1 MIDEFYFG
9 KTPFRK
15 RLPAKSWPHN
25 GCVIAGFPVRLMVG
39 FSLAEHSDTYA
50 ASTSRKQTRTVPE
63 RKPITTLVSVV
74 HTARRHDVVCG
85 RSVYHHRYI
94 WPVSNGCE
102 FHTGFRRRRCRS
114 YRFASTLPSGTK
126 RRFFVPIKWRR
137 FAFFRLRH
145 PICVFPLPSLI
156 TYCLEFYY
164 FDRKTNRVGGKKEI
178 YIYTTIFRETRI
190 VSFINCTHKDKT
202 DPNGFSHCSPSL
214 YGRGKPHSF
223 CLHTPVAC
231 DAVRF
236 VICARCIQW
245 MFPQGVLHHT
255 RRIFTRIL
263 FLKNSGYIACILERF
278 TTYYPLFSCSG
289 RLENR
294 IMFIFRYRHTVS
306 LPSFESYDDGGC
318 SKRKHSPFDVRA
330 KTFCERDRL

>member
-1 MIDEFYFG
+1 MSF
-9 KTPFRK
+9 TPDFAVVDAVRIVSRQLFR
-15 RLPAKSWPHN
+15 R
-25 GCVIAGFPVRLMVG
+25 
-39 FSLAEHSDTYA
+39 E
-50 ASTSRKQTRTVPE
+50 
-63 RKPITTLVSVV
+63 
-74 HTARRHDVVCG
+74 
-85 RSVYHHRYI
+85 RSVAFLFPLNDVGLLFLGYVI
-94 WPVSNGCE
+94 Q
-102 FHTGFRRRRCRS
+102 
-114 YRFASTLPSGTK
+114 
-126 RRFFVPIKWRR
+126 
-137 FAFFRLRH
+137 FAFFHFYLS
-145 PICVFPLPSLI
+145 SLTVSNFI
-156 TYCLEFYY
+156 ISIE
-164 FDRKTNRVGGKKEI
+164 KQIVSGGKKK